1 MNHASNFFGLA
12 ILALIMLSSG
22 GCAGPRH
29 DYSPGSEYS
38 PAASATVAETTIP
51 GPVVT
56 PDCCEAPTPSV
67 VSSVTGNV
75 TYREKIALPPNAEV
89 HIVLFDL
96 SEFDALRTVIGEQ
109 IFVTGGKQV
118 PFPFEITYDP
128 ASIDQKLA
136 YAVRA
141 TITVDGRP
149 AFTSVER
156 YLVLTRGNPSNA
168 IIEVRQLSALTREF
182 QELRKVKGHWQ
193 GGQPNPEV
201 DIPRGRMRLVMGALA
216 ETLGRLPLTKDDLVS
231 LMGLPD
237 EKRTV
242 DNDEQLVYLWRNWH
256 DYVYFVVRNGAVA
269 GFQWW
274 YAWE

>member
-1 MNHASNFFGLA
+1 MKNEIKHFQLA
-12 ILALIMLSSG
+12 ILVSIGLLFGA
-22 GCAGPRH
+22 CAGPGPN
-29 DYSPGSEYS
+29 YSSGSEYS
-38 PAASATVAETTIP
+38 PVAGATVAEAAIP
-51 GPVVT
+51 GSVVT

-67 VSSVTGNV
+67 VTSVTGTV

-89 HIVLFDL
+89 SVVLFDL
-96 SEFDALRTVIGEQ
+96 SEFDALRTVVGEQ
-109 IFVTGGKQV
+109 KVVTGGKQV

-128 ASIDQKLA
+128 ASIDQKLN

-141 TITVDGRP
+141 TVTIDGRP

-156 YLVLTRGNPSNA
+156 YLVLTKGNLSQA
-168 IIEVRQLSALTREF
+168 TIEVSHVPALTREF

-193 GGQPNPEV
+193 GGDSNPEV
-201 DIPRGRMRLVMGALA
+201 DSPRGRMRLVMGALA
-216 ETLGRLPLTKDDLVS
+216 ETLGRLPMAKDDLVS

-237 EKRTV
+237 ETRTAGSE
-242 DNDEQLVYLWRNWH
+242 EQLVYLWRNWH
-256 DYVYFVVRNGAVA
+256 DYVYFVIRDGTLA